1 MVESTD
7 EERQLLKELEDKILD
22 TMKKAIS
29 DGILTKEEKEN
40 IERLTKELHEVV
52 EGDGVITSDEEAVLK
67 KVETTSKL
75 ILKIEDEY
83 LKKCMPMLR
92 KIEE

>member
-1 MVESTD
+1 MVDDS
-7 EERQLLKELEDKILD
+7 EEDRQRLKELEDKILD
-22 TMKKAIS
+22 TMKKSIS

-40 IERLTKELHEVV
+40 IMRLTKKLHEVV
-52 EGDGVITSDEEAVLK
+52 EGDGIITEEEEAVLK

-83 LKKCMPMLR
+83 LKKCMPMLK
-92 KIEE
+92 KIRW

>member
-1 MVESTD
+1 MVESTE

-40 IERLTKELHEVV
+40 IERLQKELHTVV

-92 KIEE
+92 KIAD

>member
-1 MVESTD
+1 MVESTE

-29 DGILTKEEKEN
+29 YGILTKEEKEN
-40 IERLTKELHEVV
+40 IERLQKELHTVV

-92 KIEE
+92 KIAD

>member
-1 MVESTD
+1 MVESTE
-7 EERQLLKELEDKILD
+7 EERQLLKELENKIMD
-22 TMKKAIS
+22 SMKKAIA

-92 KIEE
+92 KIEK

>member
-1 MVESTD
+1 MVEET
-7 EERQLLKELEDKILD
+7 EEDRKLLKDLEDKIID

-40 IERLTKELHEVV
+40 IERLQKQLHEVI
-52 EGDGVITSDEEAVLK
+52 EGDGVITPNEEEVLK
-67 KVETTSKL
+67 KIETTSKL

-83 LKKCMPMLR
+83 LKKCMPML
-92 KIEE
+92 KKLSD

>member
-1 MVESTD
+1 MVEET
-7 EERQLLKELEDKILD
+7 EEDRKLLKELEDKILD
-22 TMKKAIS
+22 TMKKAIA

-40 IERLTKELHEVV
+40 IERLTKQLHEVV
-52 EGDGVITSDEEAVLK
+52 EGDGVITESEEAVLK

-83 LKKCMPMLR
+83 LKKCMPML
-92 KIEE
+92 KKLSD

>member
-1 MVESTD
+1 MVESTE

-40 IERLTKELHEVV
+40 IERLQKELHTVV

-75 ILKIEDEY
+75 ILKIKH
-83 LKKCMPMLR
+83 LIIKLS
-92 KIEE
+92 